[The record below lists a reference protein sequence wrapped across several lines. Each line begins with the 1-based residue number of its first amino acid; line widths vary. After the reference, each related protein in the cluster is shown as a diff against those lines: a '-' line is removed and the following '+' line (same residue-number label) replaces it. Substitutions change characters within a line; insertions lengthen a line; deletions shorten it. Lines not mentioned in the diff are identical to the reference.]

1 MDNRRDAKI
10 YGFRY
15 GLTNPCG
22 RPYHVGLMEDPL
34 FTARV
39 LVEMQEGERRIIA
52 RELHDRLGQSLAVL
66 KLLLGDAMASSP
78 DRARYTLGEAQSL
91 LNEMMSLVRE
101 LSLELRPKML
111 DDLGLLP
118 ALLYLFESF
127 TSRTHVAV
135 LFEHQGL
142 HKKIPPDTGLAA
154 YRIVKEALENVAAHA
169 GTGEARVR
177 VWSDR
182 WVLSVRIEDS
192 GCGFETDKIAQNR
205 TGGIG
210 GMRGRVLIAG
220 GRFSL
225 ISLPGTGTVVTAELP
240 LPVRSRKVMAD

>member
-1 MDNRRDAKI
+1 MGDA
-10 YGFRY
+10 
-15 GLTNPCG
+15 L
-22 RPYHVGLMEDPL
+22 L
-34 FTARV
+34 TARV
-39 LVEMQEGERRIIA
+39 LMEIQEAERRAIA

-66 KLLLGDAMASSP
+66 KLLLGDAMAAPS
-78 DRARYTLGEAQSL
+78 DKARYTLGEAQSL
-91 LNEMMSLVRE
+91 VNEMMSLARE

-135 LFEHQGL
+135 RFEHQGL
-142 HKKIPPDTGLAA
+142 HKKIPPGTGLAA

-169 GTGEARVR
+169 DAGEAMVR

-182 WVLSVRIEDS
+182 WVLSVRIEDR
-192 GCGFETDKIAQNR
+192 GCGFEVDTIDASWP
-205 TGGIG
+205 GGIND
-210 GMRGRVLIAG
+210 MRGRVLIAG

-225 ISLPGTGTVVTAELP
+225 SSVSGTGTVVTAELP
-240 LPVRSRKVMAD
+240 LPVRSRKVLAD

>member
-1 MDNRRDAKI
+1 MSGIDKPL
-10 YGFRY
+10 YG
-15 GLTNPCG
+15 
-22 RPYHVGLMEDPL
+22 PYDVGLMDDPL
-34 FTARV
+34 STARV
-39 LVEMQEGERRIIA
+39 LVDIQEGDRRIIA

-66 KLLLGDAMASSP
+66 KLLLGDALSSSP
-78 DRARYTLGEAQSL
+78 DKARYTLGEAQSL
-91 LNEMMSLVRE
+91 INEMMSLARE

-135 LFEHQGL
+135 QFEHQGL
-142 HKKIPPDTGLAA
+142 HKKIPPETGLAA

-169 GTGEARVR
+169 GTEEARVR

-182 WVLSVRIEDS
+182 WILAVRIEDS
-192 GCGFETDKIAQNR
+192 GRGFEADEAAKGWS
-205 TGGIG
+205 GGIG
-210 GMRGRVLIAG
+210 GMRGRALIMG

-225 ISLPGTGTVVTAELP
+225 TSTPGKGTVVAAELP
-240 LPVRSRKVMAD
+240 LPVRSRRVIVE

>member
-1 MDNRRDAKI
+1 MDDS
-10 YGFRY
+10 
-15 GLTNPCG
+15 LTI
-22 RPYHVGLMEDPL
+22 
-34 FTARV
+34 ARV
-39 LVEMQEGERRIIA
+39 LMEIQEGERRAIA

-66 KLLLGDAMASSP
+66 KLLLGDAMASTP

-91 LNEMMSLVRE
+91 VNEMMSLTRE

-142 HKKIPPDTGLAA
+142 HKKIPPETGLAA
-154 YRIVKEALENVAAHA
+154 YRIVKEALENVAAHS
-169 GTGEARVR
+169 GKGEARVR

-182 WVLSVRIEDS
+182 WVLSARIEDS
-192 GCGFETDKIAQNR
+192 GRGFEPGRMTGTW
-205 TGGIG
+205 TGGIN
-210 GMRGRVLIAG
+210 GMRGRVLIAN

-225 ISLPGTGTVVTAELP
+225 SSAPGTGTVVTVELP
-240 LPVRSRKVMAD
+240 LPVRSRKVSAD